1 MFLHKYK
8 TDVGTAYLA
17 SGSQKP
23 KAGIRLSD
31 WEGKATG
38 SKVDSILKMLG
49 SIPMFK
55 EEVLEKDVPE
65 KDMPKEEP
73 KKKKAVDT
81 LANKVREFASFLI
94 PKE

>member
-55 EEVLEKDVPE
+55 E
-65 KDMPKEEP
+65 DMPEEEP
-73 KKKKAVDT
+73 KEKKAVTT
-81 LANKVREFASFLI
+81 LANRVREFASFLT